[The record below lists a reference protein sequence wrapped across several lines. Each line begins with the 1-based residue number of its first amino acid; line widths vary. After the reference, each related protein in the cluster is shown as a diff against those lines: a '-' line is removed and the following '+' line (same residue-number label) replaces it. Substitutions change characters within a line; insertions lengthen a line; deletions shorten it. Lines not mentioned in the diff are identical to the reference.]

1 MFDGPLSPTWAQR
14 LLEKC
19 LTSVK
24 FYGFNMCKIPAITN
38 LGHFMNIGF
47 YFRKDQVHFE
57 DALEVDMMLGT
68 AMISSKRN
76 TQAVELLRNRVQAK
90 YIAQIEHCL
99 GMIQG
104 RNECILS
111 NDSK

>member
-1 MFDGPLSPTWAQR
+1 M
-14 LLEKC
+14 
-19 LTSVK
+19 
-24 FYGFNMCKIPAITN
+24 
-38 LGHFMNIGF
+38 
-47 YFRKDQVHFE
+47 HFE

-68 AMISSKRN
+68 LMISSKRN

-111 NDSK
+111 NDSKQNLRVQVKKLLSRAALIELMCAESMCFR